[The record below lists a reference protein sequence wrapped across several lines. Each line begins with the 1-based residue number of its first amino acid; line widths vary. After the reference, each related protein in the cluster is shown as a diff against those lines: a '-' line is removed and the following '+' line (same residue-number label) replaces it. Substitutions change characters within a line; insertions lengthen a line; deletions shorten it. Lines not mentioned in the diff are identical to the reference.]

1 MCNFKVFFKKF
12 FSSPLLEGQSNGRKA
27 AYLGFLTAFVVVANA
42 FFTVK
47 LTFLEFNFMIAVC
60 ALVGALVGCGYGFA
74 VCFLGD
80 LIGFMINPGGAYMPW
95 IGISNGL
102 TALFS
107 GALLT
112 VGKSQK
118 GWGRYLR
125 TAIFCLL
132 SFFVC
137 SVGITNTAFYFTYHI
152 KDFANV
158 SWATYWAYFSTRYL
172 IGGQIYNSLIN
183 YAVVFA
189 LPFLLGKLPFL
200 KNTK

>member
-1 MCNFKVFFKKF
+1 MSFFKKF
-12 FSSPLLEGQSNGRKA
+12 IFSPLLESKSSGQKI
-27 AYLGFLTAFVVVANA
+27 AYLGLLTAFVVVANA

-47 LTFLEFNFMIAVC
+47 LTFLEFNFMITVC
-60 ALVGALVGCGYGFA
+60 ALVGVLVGCGYGFA

-80 LIGFMINPGGAYMPW
+80 LIGFFINPMGAYMPW

-102 TALFS
+102 TAVFS
-107 GALLT
+107 GALLS
-112 VGKSQK
+112 GEKMENRL
-118 GWGRYLR
+118 GRYLR

-158 SWATYWAYFSTRYL
+158 SWTTYWAYFSTRYL
-172 IGGQIYNSLIN
+172 VGGQIYNNLVN
-183 YAVVFA
+183 YVIIFVRPVF
-189 LPFLLGKLPFL
+189 LRKLPIY
-200 KNTK
+200 KNK